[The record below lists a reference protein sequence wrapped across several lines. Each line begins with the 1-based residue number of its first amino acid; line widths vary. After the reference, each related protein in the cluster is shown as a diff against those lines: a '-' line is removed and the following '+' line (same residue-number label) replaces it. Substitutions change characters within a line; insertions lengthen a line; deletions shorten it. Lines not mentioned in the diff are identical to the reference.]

1 MALKSL
7 RQRLFL
13 MVLLPVGL
21 LLFLIGVF
29 GFIYMRGT
37 LFQEWQD
44 ASIMKLQR
52 AAHQVDMRLGRI
64 NDWIQM
70 FHKTADTRGGPLVQ
84 TWIVQQLR
92 EMKGVTHAELKWKD
106 NNGSQVKGMPMH
118 RGGGRMM
125 RFHRA
130 RITEVTPPSYNAQT
144 GQETVRIISQLK
156 DESEAVVGTLEVS
169 VSFHYLLEGIKD
181 FAWWQTDQGCLIDD
195 HGRYLAHT
203 EAIMKERK
211 RFGESD
217 DPFELSLLRAI
228 SEKPF
233 GTVLGPGKPP
243 DQVGGFYRLKYAPW
257 TIVLFAPGKK
267 VLAPMIQFRNYY
279 FAGGVLTIL
288 LILVMIR
295 SVVGRMVRAFT
306 EISSAAEK
314 VAKGDY
320 GKSITVRGRDEI
332 AHLTQSFNTMV
343 EGLKERDFV
352 TNTFGR
358 YVDRGIAAK
367 LMKLPEASRLGGEN
381 RDVAILMSDIR
392 GFTPLSETLSPD
404 IIISFLNRYFSRLI
418 EVIQRHQGII
428 VDFFGDGLLVFF
440 DPLKGPV
447 EPVIRASVECALE
460 MLSAMEM
467 FNSEI
472 RMDGLPALQTG
483 IGVNSGEVIVG
494 NIGSETRAK
503 YGIVGSPVN
512 ITNRIQSTAKGGEVV
527 ISETVYRQLSKEII
541 LGRSFSMPLKG
552 VREKMNLYVVKEIF
566 SAVEKDERPGKRRL
580 RHRTSNHAKA

>member
-13 MVLLPVGL
+13 MILLPVGL
-21 LLFLIGVF
+21 LLFLVGVF

-37 LFQEWQD
+37 LFEEWQD
-44 ASIMKLQR
+44 ASIVKLQR
-52 AAHQVDMRLGRI
+52 AAHQIDMRLGQI

-70 FHKTADTRGGPLVQ
+70 FHKTADTLGGPLVQ

-92 EMKGVTHAELKWKD
+92 DMKGVTHAELKWKD
-106 NNGSQVKGMPMH
+106 NDGAQATAMRRGGSGM
-118 RGGGRMM
+118 GGGRMM

-130 RITEVTPPSYNAQT
+130 KITEVTPPSYNAQT

-156 DESEAVVGTLEVS
+156 DESEAVVGTLEVT
-169 VSFHYLLEGIKD
+169 VSFNYLLEGIKA
-181 FAWWQTDQGCLIDD
+181 FAWWQTDQACLIDD

-203 EAIMKERK
+203 EAIMKGRK
-211 RFGESD
+211 RFGELD
-217 DPFELSLLRAI
+217 DLFELSLLRAI
-228 SEKPF
+228 NEKPF

-257 TIVLFAPGKK
+257 TIVLFAPGEK
-267 VLAPMIQFRNYY
+267 VLAPIIQFRNYY
-279 FAGGVLTIL
+279 FAGGIL
-288 LILVMIR
+288 AIFLILMMIR
-295 SVVGRMVRAFT
+295 SVVGRMVGAFT

-320 GKSITVRGRDEI
+320 GKPIPVHGQDEI
-332 AHLTQSFNTMV
+332 AQLTKSFNSMV

-358 YVDRGIAAK
+358 YVDQEIAEK
-367 LMKLPEASRLGGEN
+367 LMKLPEASRLGGEK

-404 IIISFLNRYFSRLI
+404 VIISFLNRYFSRLI
-418 EVIQRHQGII
+418 EVVQKHQGII
-428 VDFFGDGLLVFF
+428 VDFFGDSVLVFF

-447 EPVIRASVECALE
+447 EPVIRASVECALD
-460 MLSAMEM
+460 MVSAMEI
-467 FNSEI
+467 FNSEM
-472 RMDGLPALQTG
+472 RMDDLPELQTG

-512 ITNRIQSTAKGGEVV
+512 ITQRIQSTAKGGEVV
-527 ISETVYRQLSKEII
+527 ISETVYRQLSEEVII
-541 LGRSFSMPLKG
+541 GRPFSMPLKG
-552 VREKMNLYVVKEIF
+552 VREKMNLYVVKAIQ
-566 SAVEKDERPGKRRL
+566 G
-580 RHRTSNHAKA
+580 